1 MHLVS
6 WITINVRLTTVV
18 GSPVAE
24 KTDTIHDHCTAP
36 QQCAPD
42 GIFAK

>member
-6 WITINVRLTTVV
+6 WITINLIQSAVV
-18 GSPVAE
+18 GSPAAE
-24 KTDTIHDHCTAP
+24 KRDTIHDHCTAL
-36 QQCAPD
+36 QQYVPD

>member
-6 WITINVRLTTVV
+6 LITINARSAMVV
-18 GSPVAE
+18 GSPAAE
-24 KTDTIHDHCTAP
+24 KTDMIPDHCTAL
-36 QQCAPD
+36 QQCVPD